1 MEDNELILSCRN
13 RAMIGG
19 AIGSLVTVWMTSS
32 SDLDT
37 IFYYSIMVG
46 LGVLG
51 GYWAWLIFKKPAK
64 LVIAFILGIF
74 GGFIPSLVLTF
85 LFAMLWVFTA

>member
-1 MEDNELILSCRN
+1 
-13 RAMIGG
+13 MIGG
-19 AIGSLVTVWMTSS
+19 AIGNLVTVWMTSWWDS
-32 SDLDT
+32 YG
-37 IFYYSIMVG
+37 IVCRSIMVG

-74 GGFIPSLVLTF
+74 GGFIPSLVLTI
-85 LFAMLWVFTA
+85 LLAMLWAITA